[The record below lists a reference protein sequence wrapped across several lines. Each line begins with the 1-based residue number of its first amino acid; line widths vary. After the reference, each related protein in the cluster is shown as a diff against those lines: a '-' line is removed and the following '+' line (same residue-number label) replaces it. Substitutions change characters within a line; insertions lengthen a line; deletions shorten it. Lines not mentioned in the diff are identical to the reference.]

1 MDIARRARAMNEA
14 SVAARRAGKIVGFV
28 PTMGALHEGHLSLV
42 RRVKAQ
48 ADLTVVSIFVNPTQF
63 GPNEDFARYPRDLP
77 HDADMLADA
86 GTDILFAPEPDEI
99 YPSGATTF
107 VDVAGLSDKLEGK
120 SRPGHFRGVAT
131 VVTKL
136 FAIVLPHVA
145 AFGQKDAQ
153 QAVVIKTLVRDLLL
167 NVEILVLPTKR
178 EDDGVAM
185 SSRNALLAPDERR
198 AARAIP
204 RALEA
209 AKATFD
215 GGERDAARIVAAARA
230 VLVAEPL
237 LRIDYVELVDPQVL
251 DPVAR
256 VQGEVLLVV
265 AAFAG
270 STRLIDN
277 IVLRS

>member
-1 MDIARRARAMNEA
+1 MDVVRRARAMKESCA
-14 SVAARRAGKIVGFV
+14 AARSHGKIVGFV

-42 RRVKAQ
+42 RRVRAQ

-63 GPNEDFARYPRDLP
+63 GSEEDLARYPRELTR
-77 HDADMLADA
+77 DADLLAREGVDFV
-86 GTDILFAPEPDEI
+86 FAPEPDEM
-99 YPSGATTF
+99 YPAGASTF
-107 VDVAGLSDKLEGK
+107 VEVAALSDKLEGK

-136 FAIVLPHVA
+136 FEIVNPHVA

-153 QAVVIKTLVRDLLL
+153 QAAVIKTLVRDLML

-178 EDDGVAM
+178 EEDGVAM
-185 SSRNALLAPDERR
+185 SSRNAFLTPDERR

-209 AKATFD
+209 AKAALD
-215 GGERDAARIVAAARA
+215 GGERDPGRILAAAKRA
-230 VLVAEPL
+230 LSEEPV
-237 LRIDYVELVDPQVL
+237 LRIDYVELVDTDRL
-251 DPVAR
+251 DPVTRA
-256 VQGEVLLVV
+256 QGEMLLALAVI
-265 AAFAG
+265 AG
-270 STRLIDN
+270 SIRLIDN